1 VLRALVVGDSRYV
14 DRALADGRKE
24 YVRELAASGVDVLDL
39 TLHPSAASGDAVDGR
54 TALGWETSARLVAL
68 AGPGAGAHP
77 ELILAWD
84 PLHAAVASRVKP
96 GVPWIL
102 HFDEPSMAQHVA
114 SPACAALLPG
124 LHDVLAGAI
133 QGAHRCIAHDP
144 AVVRDLQDSWNV
156 APSQIV
162 LVQPTLRRGATA
174 PAPGAADALARRAAL
189 DDILAIY
196 ARAARQPPTQ
206 DRQEHLWWVAAWN
219 RLRVRGATGAATDQP
234 TG

>member
-1 VLRALVVGDSRYV
+1 VRD
-14 DRALADGRKE
+14 LAGAG
-24 YVRELAASGVDVLDL
+24 LDVLDL
-39 TLHPSAASGDAVDGR
+39 TLHPSAATDGAADGR

-96 GVPWIL
+96 GVPWVL
-102 HFDEPSMAQHVA
+102 HFDEPSVARHVA
-114 SPACAALLPG
+114 SPHRAALLPG

-133 QGAHRCIAHDP
+133 DGAHRCIAHDP
-144 AVVRDLQDSWNV
+144 DVVADLQISWQV
-156 APSQIV
+156 ASSRIV
-162 LVQPTLRRGATA
+162 LVQPALRRGATA
-174 PAPGAADALARRAAL
+174 PSLASVDALARRAAL
-189 DDILAIY
+189 DDLLAIY

-219 RLRVRGATGAATDQP
+219 RLRIRTADGTPDADRAP
-234 TG
+234 